1 MRIRARNEKVELV
14 CEHCGATEVLKDGLA
29 PTGFMRRWNAFKR
42 KHQWRCAA
50 EAKSLRARQIAINE
64 TNSLVHRL
72 VQPATPKGA
81 DNAYQD

>member
-14 CEHCGATEVLKDGLA
+14 CEHCGAIEALKDGLT

-50 EAKSLRARQIAINE
+50 EAKSLRARQIAIDE
-64 TNSLVHRL
+64 TDSLVRRL
-72 VQPATPKGA
+72 AQPAISKGA
-81 DNAYQD
+81 